1 MMWGD
6 VRSQVLQR
14 DKHKCVVCG
23 EAADEVDHI
32 IEKVRGGPMFDPK
45 NLQTLCKTHH
55 REKTARFL
63 RFWLAKNKEKVK
75 PEMFNEQLEKWVAF
89 E

>member
-55 REKTARFL
+55 R
-63 RFWLAKNKEKVK
+63 
-75 PEMFNEQLEKWVAF
+75 
-89 E
+89 